1 MTLTQTQLALAGL
14 AIMFAFVTSAWVNA
28 IQRLTL
34 ARAELLANNHPKK
47 GALLV
52 KIAGNTS
59 NFLTSVLLVMLLLR
73 VTATVFVT
81 STVLRQGWPV
91 PELIAVAIMSVV
103 LFEFAELAPRT
114 WVLER
119 LDNVLLAAARPVY
132 LIGSALGPL
141 ASILIKLGRFFLLI
155 LPGRGLPK
163 GPLLSE
169 EEIKGI
175 LDVAQFEE
183 VIQADERE
191 MIHSIFEFT
200 DTVVREVMVPRPDMV
215 WVDAAATLEEVLDVT
230 LKSGHSRIPVISEN
244 IDNVIG
250 IVYQKDVI
258 RRLHNGGRSKA
269 VNKKASDIKREAVF
283 VPESKKVA
291 ELLRDM
297 QQAKTHMVVVVDEYG
312 GVAGVATME
321 DLLEEIVGEI
331 TDEYDRDEPNV
342 SVVGEDAISVT
353 ARLSIEELSE
363 LLDVELPHSEWDS
376 VGGLVGGMLGRLATP
391 GDTVQHDG
399 IEFEVHKMKGRR
411 ISHVLVRGAPVAASP
426 AVKESH

>member
-1 MTLTQTQLALAGL
+1 VTATQYQVAFAVLSVMLAF
-14 AIMFAFVTSAWVNA
+14 ITSAWVNA
-28 IQRLTL
+28 ITRLTV
-34 ARAELLANNHPKK
+34 ARGALLSQDHPKK

-52 KIAGNTS
+52 KIAGNSSTY
-59 NFLTSVLLVMLLLR
+59 LTSILLVMLLLR
-73 VTATVFVT
+73 VTATVLVT
-81 STVLRQGWPV
+81 SIVIRAGWAM
-91 PELIAVAIMSVV
+91 PELVAVAIMGIV
-103 LFEFAELAPRT
+103 LFELAELAPRT

-119 LDNVLLAAARPVY
+119 LDKVLLSAAGPVF
-132 LIGSALGPL
+132 LIGKVLGTLSAVLV
-141 ASILIKLGRFFLLI
+141 KLNRVLLLI

-163 GPLLSE
+163 GPLVSE
-169 EEIKGI
+169 EEIKSI

-183 VIQADERE
+183 VIEADERE

-215 WVDAAATLEEVLDVT
+215 CVNATATLEEILEIT
-230 LKSGHSRIPVISEN
+230 LKSGHSRVPVISGT
-244 IDNVIG
+244 IDNVVG

-258 RRLHNGGRSKA
+258 KRLHNGRAKA
-269 VNKKASDIKREAVF
+269 TKKASDLKREAVF

-312 GVAGVATME
+312 GVAGLATME

-331 TDEYDRDEPNV
+331 SDEYDRDEPNV
-342 SVVGEDAISVT
+342 SVVGEDAISVR

-376 VGGLVGGMLGRLATP
+376 VGGLVGGLLGRLACQ
-391 GDTVQHDG
+391 GDTVRHDG

-411 ISHVLVRGAPVAASP
+411 IASVLVRGAPVAASP
-426 AVKESH
+426 AVKESK

>member
-1 MTLTQTQLALAGL
+1 MTLTQIQLSGACL
-14 AIMFAFVTSAWVNA
+14 AIILAFVTSAWVNA
-28 IQRLTL
+28 IMRLTL
-34 ARAELLANNHPKK
+34 ARAEILANDHPKK

-59 NFLTSVLLVMLLLR
+59 TFLTSVLLVMLLWR
-73 VTATVFVT
+73 VAATVLVT
-81 STVLRQGWPV
+81 SAVLRQGWPL
-91 PELIAVAIMSVV
+91 PELIAVAVMSIA

-119 LDNVLLAAARPVY
+119 LDNVLLASARPVM
-132 LIGSALGPL
+132 LLGTLLGPL
-141 ASILIKLGRFFLLI
+141 AAILVKLGRVFLFI

-169 EEIKGI
+169 EEIKSI

-200 DTVVREVMVPRPDMV
+200 DTVVREVMVPRPDIV
-215 WVDAAATLEEVLDVT
+215 CVDASDTLQEVLEVT
-230 LKSGHSRIPVISEN
+230 LKSGHSRIPVISES
-244 IDNVIG
+244 IDNVVG

-258 RRLHNGGRSKA
+258 KRLHNGGRSK
-269 VNKKASDIKREAVF
+269 VVKKASDIKREAVF

-312 GVAGVATME
+312 GVAGLATLE

-331 TDEYDRDEPNV
+331 SDEYDRDEPNV

-353 ARLSIEELSE
+353 ARLGVEELSA

-376 VGGLVGGMLGRLATP
+376 VGGLVGGMLGRLASP

>member
-1 MTLTQTQLALAGL
+1 MTVMQTQLAFAAL
-14 AIMFAFVTSAWVNA
+14 AIIFAFVTSAWVNA
-28 IQRLTL
+28 MTRLTV
-34 ARAELLANNHPKK
+34 ARAELIQNNHPKK
-47 GALLV
+47 GALLI
-52 KIAGNTS
+52 KIAQNS
-59 NFLTSVLLVMLLLR
+59 SMYLTSVLLVMLLLR

-81 STVLRQGWPV
+81 TTVLRQGWPV
-91 PELIAVAIMSVV
+91 PELIAIAIMSIV

-132 LIGSALGPL
+132 LLGSALGPL
-141 ASILIKLGRFFLLI
+141 ASILIKLGRVFLVI

-215 WVDAAATLEEVLDVT
+215 WVDASATLEEILDVT

-269 VNKKASDIKREAVF
+269 VKKASDIKREAVF

-376 VGGLVGGMLGRLATP
+376 VGGLVGGMLGRLPSP
-391 GDTVQHDG
+391 GDTVRHEG

-426 AVKESH
+426 TVKESH

>member
-1 MTLTQTQLALAGL
+1 MTLTQSQLAFAAVATMLAF
-14 AIMFAFVTSAWVNA
+14 ITSAWVNA
-28 IQRLTL
+28 IMRLSL
-34 ARAELLANNHPKK
+34 ARAELLAQDNPRK

-59 NFLTSVLLVMLLLR
+59 MYLTSVLLVMLLLR
-73 VTATVFVT
+73 ITATVFVT
-81 STVLRQGWPV
+81 STVLRLGWPV
-91 PELIAVAIMSVV
+91 PELIAVTIMSIV
-103 LFEFAELAPRT
+103 LFELAELAPRT

-119 LDNVLLAAARPVY
+119 LDKVLIAAARPVY
-132 LIGSALGPL
+132 FLGTMLGPL
-141 ASILIKLGRFFLLI
+141 ASILVKLGRVFLLI

-169 EEIKGI
+169 EEIKSI

-200 DTVVREVMVPRPDMV
+200 DTVVREVMIPRPDMV
-215 WVDAAATLEEVLDVT
+215 CVDAAATLDEILEVT
-230 LKSGHSRIPVISEN
+230 LKSGHSRVPVISEN

-258 RRLHNGGRSKA
+258 KRLHNGGRSKA
-269 VNKKASDIKREAVF
+269 IKKASEVKRDAVF
-283 VPESKKVA
+283 VPESKRVP
-291 ELLRDM
+291 ELLREM
-297 QQAKTHMVVVVDEYG
+297 QQTKNHMVIVVDEYG
-312 GVAGVATME
+312 GVAGLVTLE

-391 GDTVQHDG
+391 GDTVRHDG

-411 ISHVLVRGAPVAASP
+411 IASVLVRGAPVAASP
-426 AVKESH
+426 AVKESN

>member
-1 MTLTQTQLALAGL
+1 MTVTQTQLVFAALA
-14 AIMFAFVTSAWVNA
+14 IIFAFVTSAWVNA
-28 IQRLTL
+28 MMRLTV
-34 ARAELLANNHPKK
+34 ARAELLAHDHPKK

-52 KIAGNTS
+52 KIAGNS
-59 NFLTSVLLVMLLLR
+59 SVYLTSVLLVMLLLR

-81 STVLRQGWPV
+81 TTVLRQGWPV
-91 PELIAVAIMSVV
+91 PELIAIAIMSIV
-103 LFEFAELAPRT
+103 LFELAELAPRT

-132 LIGSALGPL
+132 MLGSILGPL
-141 ASILIKLGRFFLLI
+141 ASILIKLGRVFLFI

-169 EEIKGI
+169 EEIKSI

-215 WVDAAATLEEVLDVT
+215 WVDASATLDEVLDVT

-269 VNKKASDIKREAVF
+269 VKKAADIKREAVF

-297 QQAKTHMVVVVDEYG
+297 QQTKTHMVVVVDEYG

-331 TDEYDRDEPNV
+331 TDEYDRDEPTV
-342 SVVGEDAISVT
+342 CVVGEDAISVT

-391 GDTVQHDG
+391 GDTVRHDG

-426 AVKESH
+426 AVKDSQ

>member
-1 MTLTQTQLALAGL
+1 MTLTQTQLVFAGL
-14 AIMFAFVTSAWVNA
+14 AIVFAFVTSAWVNA
-28 IQRLTL
+28 IMRLTT
-34 ARAELLANNHPKK
+34 ARAEILANDHPKK

-52 KIAGNTS
+52 KIAGNSST
-59 NFLTSVLLVMLLLR
+59 FLTSVLLVMLLLR

-81 STVLRQGWPV
+81 STVLRQGWAV

-141 ASILIKLGRFFLLI
+141 ASILIKLGRVFLLI

-169 EEIKGI
+169 EEIKSI

-215 WVDAAATLEEVLDVT
+215 WVDASATLEEVLEVT

-258 RRLHNGGRSKA
+258 KRLHNGGRSK
-269 VNKKASDIKREAVF
+269 VTKKASDIKREAVF

-312 GVAGVATME
+312 GVAGVATLE

-331 TDEYDRDEPNV
+331 SDEYDRDEPNV

-353 ARLSIEELSE
+353 ARLSVEELSE

-376 VGGLVGGMLGRLATP
+376 VGGLVGGTLGRLATP
-391 GDTVQHDG
+391 GDTVQLDG

-426 AVKESH
+426 AVKDSQ

>member
-1 MTLTQTQLALAGL
+1 MTLTQIQLAFAGL

-28 IQRLTL
+28 IMRLTL
-34 ARAELLANNHPKK
+34 ARAELLANHHPKK

-52 KIAGNTS
+52 KIAGNSST
-59 NFLTSVLLVMLLLR
+59 FLTSVLLVMLLLR

-81 STVLRQGWPV
+81 SSVLRQGWPV

-141 ASILIKLGRFFLLI
+141 ASILVKLGRVFLLI

-215 WVDAAATLEEVLDVT
+215 WVDASATLEEVLGVT

-258 RRLHNGGRSKA
+258 RRLHNGGRSK
-269 VNKKASDIKREAVF
+269 VVKKASDIKREAVF

-391 GDTVQHDG
+391 GDTVRHDG

-426 AVKESH
+426 AVKEPH

>member
-1 MTLTQTQLALAGL
+1 MTLTQTQLVFAGV
-14 AIMFAFVTSAWVNA
+14 AIMLSFITSAWVNG
-28 IQRLTL
+28 ITRLTA
-34 ARAELLANNHPKK
+34 ARAELLSHDHPKK

-52 KIAGNTS
+52 KIAANSSTYV
-59 NFLTSVLLVMLLLR
+59 TSVLLVMLLLR

-81 STVLRQGWPV
+81 SIILRFGWPV
-91 PELIAVAIMSVV
+91 PELIAAGIMSIV
-103 LFEFAELAPRT
+103 LFELAELAPRT

-119 LDNVLLAAARPVY
+119 LDKVLLSAARPVY
-132 LIGSALGPL
+132 LMGRLLGSLSTVL
-141 ASILIKLGRFFLLI
+141 VELNKVFLLI

-163 GPLLSE
+163 GPLVSE
-169 EEIKGI
+169 EEIKSI
-175 LDVAQFEE
+175 LDVAHFEE
-183 VIQADERE
+183 VIEADERE

-215 WVDAAATLEEVLDVT
+215 CVDASATLEDVLDAT

-244 IDNVIG
+244 IDNVVG

-258 RRLHNGGRSKA
+258 KRLHNGGRSKT
-269 VNKKASDIKREAVF
+269 VKKASDIKRDAVF

-297 QQAKTHMVVVVDEYG
+297 QQTKTHMVVVVDEYG
-312 GVAGVATME
+312 GVAGVATLE

-331 TDEYDRDEPNV
+331 SDEYDRDEPNV

-376 VGGLVGGMLGRLATP
+376 VGGLVGGLLGRLASP
-391 GDTVQHDG
+391 GDTVRHDG

-411 ISHVLVRGAPVAASP
+411 ISNVLVRGAPVAASP
-426 AVKESH
+426 AVKESK

>member
-1 MTLTQTQLALAGL
+1 MTLTQIQLAFAGL

-28 IQRLTL
+28 IMRLTV

-47 GALLV
+47 GALLI
-52 KIAGNTS
+52 KIAGNSST
-59 NFLTSVLLVMLLLR
+59 FLTSVLLVMLLLR

-81 STVLRQGWPV
+81 SSVLRQGWPV

-141 ASILIKLGRFFLLI
+141 ASILIKLGRVFLLI

-169 EEIKGI
+169 EEIKSI
-175 LDVAQFEE
+175 LDVAHFEE

-269 VNKKASDIKREAVF
+269 VKKASDIKREAVF

-331 TDEYDRDEPNV
+331 SDEYDRDEPQV
-342 SVVGEDAISVT
+342 SVMGEDAISVT

-391 GDTVQHDG
+391 GDTVRHDG

-426 AVKESH
+426 AVKDSQ

>member
-1 MTLTQTQLALAGL
+1 MTLTQSQLTFAVV
-14 AIMFAFVTSAWVNA
+14 AIMLAFVTSAWVNA
-28 IQRLTL
+28 IMRLSL
-34 ARAELLANNHPKK
+34 ARAELLSHDHPKK
-47 GALLV
+47 GALLT

-59 NFLTSVLLVMLLLR
+59 MYLTSVLLVMLLLR

-81 STVLRQGWPV
+81 STVLRMGWPV
-91 PELIAVAIMSVV
+91 PELIAVAIMSIV
-103 LFEFAELAPRT
+103 LFELAELAPRT

-132 LIGSALGPL
+132 FLGTILGPL
-141 ASILIKLGRFFLLI
+141 ASILVRFGRVVLLI

-169 EEIKGI
+169 EEIKSI
-175 LDVAQFEE
+175 LDVAHFEE

-215 WVDAAATLEEVLDVT
+215 CVDAAATLNEILEVT
-230 LKSGHSRIPVISEN
+230 LKSGHSRIPVISES
-244 IDNVIG
+244 IDNVVG

-258 RRLHNGGRSKA
+258 KRIHNGGRSKA
-269 VNKKASDIKREAVF
+269 IKKASDVKREAVF

-297 QQAKTHMVVVVDEYG
+297 QQTKTHIVVVVDEYG
-312 GVAGVATME
+312 GVAGLVTME

-363 LLDVELPHSEWDS
+363 LLDVELPHTQWDS
-376 VGGLVGGMLGRLATP
+376 VGGLVGGMLGRLATL
-391 GDTVQHDG
+391 GDTVRHDG

-411 ISHVLVRGAPVAASP
+411 IASVLVRGAPVAASP
-426 AVKESH
+426 AVKDSN

>member
-28 IQRLTL
+28 IMRLSV
-34 ARAELLANNHPKK
+34 ARAELLANTHPKK

-59 NFLTSVLLVMLLLR
+59 MYLTSVLLVMLLLR

-91 PELIAVAIMSVV
+91 PELIALAIMSIV

-119 LDNVLLAAARPVY
+119 LDNVLLAPDRPVY
-132 LIGSALGPL
+132 LLGRALGPL
-141 ASILIKLGRFFLLI
+141 ASILIKLGRVFLLI

-169 EEIKGI
+169 EEIKSI

-215 WVDAAATLEEVLDVT
+215 WVDASATLDEVLDVT

-258 RRLHNGGRSKA
+258 RRIHNGGRSKT
-269 VNKKASDIKREAVF
+269 VKKASDIKREAVF

-391 GDTVQHDG
+391 GDTVRHDG

-426 AVKESH
+426 AVKDSH

>member
-1 MTLTQTQLALAGL
+1 MSVTQTQLAFAAL
-14 AIMFAFVTSAWVNA
+14 AIVFAFVTSAWVNA
-28 IQRLTL
+28 MTRLTV
-34 ARAELLANNHPKK
+34 ARAELIQNNHPKK
-47 GALLV
+47 GALLI
-52 KIAGNTS
+52 KIAQNS
-59 NFLTSVLLVMLLLR
+59 SMYLTSVLLVMLLLR

-81 STVLRQGWPV
+81 TTVLRQGWPV
-91 PELIAVAIMSVV
+91 PELIAIAIMSIV

-132 LIGSALGPL
+132 LLGSAIGPL
-141 ASILIKLGRFFLLI
+141 ASILIKLGRVFLVI

-215 WVDAAATLEEVLDVT
+215 WVDATATLEEVLDVT

-244 IDNVIG
+244 IDNVVG

-269 VNKKASDIKREAVF
+269 VKKASDIKRDAVF

-312 GVAGVATME
+312 GVAGVATLE

-331 TDEYDRDEPNV
+331 SDEYDRDEPNV

-376 VGGLVGGMLGRLATP
+376 VGGLVGGMLGRLP
-391 GDTVQHDG
+391 
-399 IEFEVHKMKGRR
+399 
-411 ISHVLVRGAPVAASP
+411 SP
-426 AVKESH
+426 

>member
-1 MTLTQTQLALAGL
+1 MTLTQSELLFAGL
-14 AIMFAFVTSAWVNA
+14 AIMLAFITSAWVNA
-28 IQRLTL
+28 IPRLTT
-34 ARAELLANNHPKK
+34 ARAELLAHDHPKK

-52 KIAGNTS
+52 KMAGNTATY
-59 NFLTSVLLVMLLLR
+59 LTSVLLVMLLLR
-73 VTATVFVT
+73 VTATVLVT
-81 STVLRQGWPV
+81 STILRLGWPL
-91 PELIAVAIMSVV
+91 PEVIAVAIMSVV
-103 LFEFAELAPRT
+103 LFELAELAPRT

-119 LDNVLLAAARPVY
+119 LDKVLLSAARPVF
-132 LIGSALGPL
+132 LIGRALGSL
-141 ASILIKLGRFFLLI
+141 STVLVELNRVLLLI

-163 GPLLSE
+163 GPLVSE
-169 EEIKGI
+169 EEIKSI

-183 VIQADERE
+183 VIEADERE

-215 WVDAAATLEEVLDVT
+215 CVDASATLEEVLDVT

-244 IDNVIG
+244 IDNVVG

-258 RRLHNGGRSKA
+258 RRLHNGGRSKTT
-269 VNKKASDIKREAVF
+269 KKASDIKREAMF

-297 QQAKTHMVVVVDEYG
+297 QQAKTHIVIVVDEYG
-312 GVAGVATME
+312 GVAGLATLE

-331 TDEYDRDEPNV
+331 SDEYDRDEPNV

-376 VGGLVGGMLGRLATP
+376 VGGLVGGLLGRLATP
-391 GDTVQHDG
+391 GDIVRHDG

-411 ISHVLVRGAPVAASP
+411 IANVLVRGAPVAASP
-426 AVKESH
+426 AIKESK

>member
-1 MTLTQTQLALAGL
+1 MTLTQSQLAFAVV
-14 AIMFAFVTSAWVNA
+14 AIMLAFVTSAWVNA
-28 IQRLTL
+28 IMRLSV
-34 ARAELLANNHPKK
+34 ARAELLAQNNPKK

-59 NFLTSVLLVMLLLR
+59 MYLTSVLLVMLLLR
-73 VTATVFVT
+73 TTATVFVT
-81 STVLRQGWPV
+81 STVLRLGWPV
-91 PELIAVAIMSVV
+91 PELIAVTIMSIV
-103 LFEFAELAPRT
+103 LFELAELAPRT

-119 LDNVLLAAARPVY
+119 LDKVLVAAARPVY
-132 LIGSALGPL
+132 LLGTMLGPL
-141 ASILIKLGRFFLLI
+141 ASILVKLGRVFLLI

-169 EEIKGI
+169 EEIKSI

-200 DTVVREVMVPRPDMV
+200 DTVVREVMIPRPDMV
-215 WVDAAATLEEVLDVT
+215 CVDAAATLDEILEVT
-230 LKSGHSRIPVISEN
+230 LKSGHSRVPVISEN

-258 RRLHNGGRSKA
+258 KRLHNGGRSKA
-269 VNKKASDIKREAVF
+269 IKKASDVKRDAVF
-283 VPESKKVA
+283 VPESKRVP
-291 ELLRDM
+291 ELLREM
-297 QQAKTHMVVVVDEYG
+297 QQTKNHMVIVVDEYG
-312 GVAGVATME
+312 GVAGLVTLE

-391 GDTVQHDG
+391 GDTVRHDG

-411 ISHVLVRGAPVAASP
+411 IASVLVRGAPVAASP
-426 AVKESH
+426 AVKESN